1 MMVFDDIAKRKIR
14 FQTRRGLLELDL
26 IFGRFMEKEFE
37 HLSDKELSE
46 FSEILEFQDQELL
59 ALING
64 HSATDKEHL
73 IPMLEKI
80 RRASSIGNP
89 PVYRRISRIRR
100 SSENKDRAA

>member
-1 MMVFDDIAKRKIR
+1 MMVFDDTAKRKIR

-80 RRASSIGNP
+80 RRA
-89 PVYRRISRIRR
+89 
-100 SSENKDRAA
+100 

>member
-37 HLSDKELSE
+37 RLSDQELSE
-46 FSEILEFQDQELL
+46 FCEILEFQDQELL

-64 HSATDKEHL
+64 HSVTDKGHL

-80 RRASSIGNP
+80 RQA
-89 PVYRRISRIRR
+89 
-100 SSENKDRAA
+100 

>member
-59 ALING
+59 ALIHG
-64 HSATDKEHL
+64 HSETDSGTLSRCLKNQTGMRHL
-73 IPMLEKI
+73 KF
-80 RRASSIGNP
+80 
-89 PVYRRISRIRR
+89 V
-100 SSENKDRAA
+100 

>member
-1 MMVFDDIAKRKIR
+1 MMDFEDIAKRKIR

-37 HLSDKELSE
+37 HLSDQELSE

-59 ALING
+59 ALIYG
-64 HSATDKEHL
+64 HSATDKKHL

-80 RRASSIGNP
+80 RQA
-89 PVYRRISRIRR
+89 
-100 SSENKDRAA
+100 